1 MSPKGWQKKLTDKL
15 AVIKAVVEWIWK
27 GWNVHYREGRRRK
40 KKKKGPWWWTG
51 RGTAAGS
58 ADDRSKLPRD
68 SFEKQCCGMQRG
80 TCLPATR
87 ETIRGGPNRVY
98 TGSYEKL
105 QRCNNACSTRD
116 RRVNTEGKVAVIFSS
131 KSWAP
136 ILFAVH
142 WVIPI
147 VRRVHCTFSLSLSV
161 CLSFSDSSKR
171 SNTIE
176 RKADLVEIFFRRNRR
191 FCWNSKSLK
200 SVGESLFYNIFLEK
214 KHCFFKCKKITF
226 QDYTRMN
233 HLFLLGFLSNRIF
246 LREQLS
252 RSKYEY
258 SLRARENRVVES

>member
-58 ADDRSKLPRD
+58 ADDCSKLPRD

-171 SNTIE
+171 SKERQIWLKFSFEEIE
-176 RKADLVEIFFRRNRR
+176 DFVEIRNPWRVWERDCFIIFFFR
-191 FCWNSKSLK
+191 KK
-200 SVGESLFYNIFLEK
+200 ALFF
-214 KHCFFKCKKITF
+214 
-226 QDYTRMN
+226 
-233 HLFLLGFLSNRIF
+233 
-246 LREQLS
+246 
-252 RSKYEY
+252 
-258 SLRARENRVVES
+258 